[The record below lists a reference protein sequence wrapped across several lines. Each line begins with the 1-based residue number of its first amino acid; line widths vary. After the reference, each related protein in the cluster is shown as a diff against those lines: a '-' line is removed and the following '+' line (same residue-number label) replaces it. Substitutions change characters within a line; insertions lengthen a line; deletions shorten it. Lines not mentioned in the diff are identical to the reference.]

1 MVTTQEHDASVYERV
16 QQSKEFQELKRRF
29 RAWTFPMTVAFLVW
43 YLLYVVLSGWAR
55 DFMGIQVLGNINVG
69 LILGLLQ
76 FVSTFLIAW
85 AYSRH
90 AEKKLDPLADKLRH
104 EVEEQTK

>member
-1 MVTTQEHDASVYERV
+1 MKTRQHDSSVYEQV
-16 QQSKEFQELKRRF
+16 QSSERFQELKRRF

-55 DFMGIQVLGNINVG
+55 DFMGIKVLGNINVA
-69 LILGLLQ
+69 LIFGVLQ
-76 FVSTFLIAW
+76 FVSTFGIAW

-90 AEKKLDPLADKLRH
+90 AEKKLDPIADEIRH
-104 EVEEQTK
+104 DIEGKSE

>member
-1 MVTTQEHDASVYERV
+1 MATQQHDSSVYEQV
-16 QQSKEFQELKRRF
+16 QASERFQELKRHF
-29 RAWTFPMTVAFLVW
+29 RAWTFPMTAAFLSW

-55 DFMGIQVLGNINVG
+55 DFMGIKVLGNINVG

-76 FVSTFLIAW
+76 FVSTFWIAR

-90 AEKKLDPLADKLRH
+90 AEKKLDPIADEIRH
-104 EVEEQTK
+104 EIEGRPE